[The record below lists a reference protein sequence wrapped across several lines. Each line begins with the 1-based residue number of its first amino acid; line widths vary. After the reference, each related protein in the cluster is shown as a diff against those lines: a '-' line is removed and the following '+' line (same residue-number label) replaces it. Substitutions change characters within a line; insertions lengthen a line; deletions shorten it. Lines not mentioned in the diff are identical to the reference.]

1 MGLQVYTL
9 EQDRQWDAI
18 VRSFEKYEVYY
29 LSDYVRAF
37 QLHGD
42 GEPLLFYYSDENCR
56 GINAVM
62 KRDIGLDEHFKGKL
76 PEATYFDLSTPY
88 GYGGFIFEGSAS
100 EAVYDAYE
108 DYCKENK
115 FVSEFVRF
123 GLFNGYQ
130 RFYKGEVECR
140 IRNVVRNLELPIDE
154 MLADFEHK
162 VRKNIRKAVKNGL
175 EIMVEQSDIRLEDF
189 LRIYYATMDR
199 NDAEKQ
205 FYFSREFFEILN
217 RMRDNT
223 VYFYVRHKGEVIAA
237 ELIIY
242 GAENAYSYLGGT
254 DSTYFDLRPNDFL
267 KFEAIKWLKEKGLKN
282 FVLGGGYGSDDGIFR
297 YKKSFSPNNIMN
309 FYTGRNI
316 FNKDVYEELVQM
328 REGKDFNKESSYFP
342 LYRAE

>member
-205 FYFSREFFEILN
+205 LYNSRGYFEHLSR
-217 RMRDNT
+217 M
-223 VYFYVRHKGEVIAA
+223 
-237 ELIIY
+237 
-242 GAENAYSYLGGT
+242 
-254 DSTYFDLRPNDFL
+254 
-267 KFEAIKWLKEKGLKN
+267 LKEKALKN

-328 REGKDFNKESSYFP
+328 MEGKDFNKESSYFP